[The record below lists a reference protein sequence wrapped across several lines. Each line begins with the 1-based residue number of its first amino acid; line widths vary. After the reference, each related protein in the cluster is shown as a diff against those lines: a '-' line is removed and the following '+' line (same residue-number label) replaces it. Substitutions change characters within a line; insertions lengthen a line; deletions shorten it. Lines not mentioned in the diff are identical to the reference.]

1 MQELIKIIDNGGQK
15 AVSAKEL
22 YTFLGYDI
30 KNWSRWC
37 SKNISENEFA
47 MEGADFQLLVIKKSD
62 NLKGNFAT
70 DFAISID
77 FAKRLSMMARTQKG
91 EELRDYF
98 IACEN
103 KLKQLAPQTFSQALK
118 LAYEQSLV
126 IEQQDKLIAEQAPKV
141 VFSDAII
148 GSKTSCLI
156 SELAKIITQNG
167 YKIGQNRLFEWLRKN
182 DYLGKHGVRRNMP
195 HQRYQEQGLFQI
207 KKGVHSGKDGELF
220 NNSTTVVTTKGQ
232 SYFINKFLK
241 Q

>member
-62 NLKGNFAT
+62 NLKRNFAT

-103 KLKQLAPQTFSQALK
+103 KLKQLQ
-118 LAYEQSLV
+118 
-126 IEQQDKLIAEQAPKV
+126 
-141 VFSDAII
+141 
-148 GSKTSCLI
+148 
-156 SELAKIITQNG
+156 ITN
-167 YKIGQNRLFEWLRKN
+167 
-182 DYLGKHGVRRNMP
+182 
-195 HQRYQEQGLFQI
+195 
-207 KKGVHSGKDGELF
+207 
-220 NNSTTVVTTKGQ
+220 
-232 SYFINKFLK
+232 
-241 Q
+241 